1 MNEQKSLILA
11 IVGPIGSGKGTVSS
25 YIERH
30 YGAVTFKSSKPLRRI
45 LEILDIEV
53 SRSTMQFLSQLLRE
67 SYGQDS
73 IARIAKREVANSD
86 ARISIIDGARRIPD
100 IAPFL
105 GLPNFALIYIDASA
119 EVRYSR
125 ITKRAENA
133 GDSEKTF
140 EEFMQEEL
148 GEPESNTRSLH
159 EKAAYT
165 IDNSTNEAE
174 LMARVDE
181 IMAKLMA

>member
-1 MNEQKSLILA
+1 MTAHNSLILA

-25 YIERH
+25 YIERR

-67 SYGQDS
+67 NYGQDS

-86 ARISIIDGARRIPD
+86 SRISIIDGARRIPD

-105 GLPNFALIYIDASA
+105 DLPNFVLIYIEAD
-119 EVRYSR
+119 EQVRYSR

-140 EEFMQEEL
+140 DEFLQEEQ
-148 GEPESNTRSLH
+148 GEPERNTRSLR
-159 EKAAYT
+159 EKAKFI
-165 IDNSTNEAE
+165 IDNSTDEAE
-174 LMARVDE
+174 LMERVDV
-181 IMAKLMA
+181 IMSELLD